1 MTSNQMDSA
10 RPDKDGYRT
19 DLRISPKC
27 GPNGFTIDP
36 LLVILK
42 TQNLFWYLCSSH
54 LDFKQTLLLYKLWS
68 FKFQQ
73 SAVTFYDA
81 FPNLFNSLAL
91 FGVFRSK
98 QKAAIDLCAY
108 IDHKS

>member
-19 DLRISPKC
+19 DLHISPKC

-42 TQNLFWYLCSSH
+42 TQNLFW
-54 LDFKQTLLLYKLWS
+54 
-68 FKFQQ
+68 
-73 SAVTFYDA
+73 
-81 FPNLFNSLAL
+81 NL
-91 FGVFRSK
+91 
-98 QKAAIDLCAY
+98 
-108 IDHKS
+108 

>member
-19 DLRISPKC
+19 GLHISPKC

-36 LLVILK
+36 LLDILK
-42 TQNLFWYLCSSH
+42 TQNLFWSLLCSH

-68 FKFQQ
+68 FKFKQ
-73 SAVTFYDA
+73 SGVTFYGA
-81 FPNLFNSLAL
+81 FLNLFNSTTL
-91 FGVFRSK
+91 FGVLRPK
-98 QKAAIDLCAY
+98 QKAAIDLY
-108 IDHKS
+108 D

>member
-19 DLRISPKC
+19 SLNISLKC
-27 GPNGFTIDP
+27 GPNEFTIDP

-42 TQNLFWYLCSSH
+42 TQNLFWNLRCSH
-54 LDFKQTLLLYKLWS
+54 LDFKQTLLLYKPWS
-68 FKFQQ
+68 FKFKQ
-73 SAVTFYDA
+73 SGVTFYDA
-81 FPNLFNSLAL
+81 FLNLFNSLTP

-98 QKAAIDLCAY
+98 
-108 IDHKS
+108 